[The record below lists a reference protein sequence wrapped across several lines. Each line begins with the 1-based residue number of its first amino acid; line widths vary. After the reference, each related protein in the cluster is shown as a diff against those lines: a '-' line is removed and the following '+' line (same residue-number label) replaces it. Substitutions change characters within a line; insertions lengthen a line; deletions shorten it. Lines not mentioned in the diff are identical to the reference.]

1 MPRATNPAAK
11 AQKKR
16 KKRKVRRGG
25 YRLRCRFT
33 PPKHSNPTKDSLWVI
48 DYKNVD
54 LLQKYT
60 TSQGKVFSRKRFGNS
75 AQAQNRLKKM
85 IKLARQMALIP
96 YVTGQ

>member
-1 MPRATNPAAK
+1 MQPSKTNNN
-11 AQKKR
+11 KKR
-16 KKRKVRRGG
+16 KKRRIRRGP

-33 PPKHSNPTKDSLWVI
+33 APKDSNPTADTLWII

-54 LLQKYT
+54 LLLKYT
-60 TSQGKVFSRKRFGNS
+60 TSQGKLFSRKRFGNS

-85 IKLARQMALIP
+85 IKLSRHMALIP